1 MPTSKR
7 LNVAVVG
14 ATGMVGH
21 EMLRVLAQ
29 RHFPSDRVVALA
41 SERSKGMT
49 VPFNGSALKV
59 EPLDEKAFQG
69 IDIALFAASGDIALM
84 YGPLAA
90 EAGALVIDNSSAWRM
105 KENVPLVVPE
115 VNSEDIRDN
124 EGIIANPNC
133 CAIPLAVVLYP
144 LKRAV
149 GLERVLIST
158 YQSAS
163 GAGRV
168 LVEELEDQTKAIAE
182 GSEPQAVAYPY
193 QLAYNVVPGGWRPE
207 PDGYNEEEVKIVNET
222 RKILH
227 MPELRISATC
237 VRVPVP
243 IGHGESVFLETTEKI
258 TADQARTLFGSS
270 PGIVVEDDPHARLY
284 PTPHGVA
291 GKDEVYVGRI
301 RNDASTK
308 NGLAVWIVSDNLR
321 KGAALNAVQIAEQA
335 VEMGVT
341 AARATRRR
349 TWGDES

>member
-29 RHFPSDRVVALA
+29 RHFPSERVVALA
-41 SERSKGMT
+41 SERSKGLS
-49 VPFNGSALKV
+49 VGYNGGSISV
-59 EPLDEKAFQG
+59 DPLDENSFKG
-69 IDIALFAASGDIALM
+69 IDIALFAASSDIALM

-115 VNSEDIRDN
+115 VNRDDIRDN
-124 EGIIANPNC
+124 EGIVANPNC
-133 CAIPLAVVLYP
+133 CAIPLTVILNP

-149 GLERVLIST
+149 GLERVLVST

-163 GAGRV
+163 GAGRT
-168 LVEELEDQTKAIAE
+168 LVDELEEQTKAIAA
-182 GSEPQAVAYPY
+182 GTKPQAVAYPY

-207 PDGYNEEEVKIVNET
+207 SEGYNEEEVKIVNET

-227 MPELRISATC
+227 LPELRITATC

-243 IGHGESVFLETTEKI
+243 IGHGESVFVETTRKI
-258 TADQARTLFGSS
+258 TADEARTLFGSS
-270 PGIVVEDDPHARLY
+270 PGVIVEDDPHAKLY
-284 PTPHGVA
+284 PTPNGVA

-308 NGLAVWIVSDNLR
+308 NGLALWLVSDNLR

-335 VEMGVT
+335 IEMGVIK
-341 AARATRRR
+341 
-349 TWGDES
+349 

>member
-1 MPTSKR
+1 MMPTSKR

-29 RHFPSDRVVALA
+29 RHFPSERIVALA
-41 SERSKGMT
+41 SERSKGLT
-49 VPFNGSALKV
+49 VAFNGSSIKV
-59 EPLDEKAFQG
+59 EPLDEKAFKG
-69 IDIALFAASGDIALM
+69 IDVALFAASSDIALM

-115 VNSEDIRDN
+115 VNSDDIRAN

-133 CAIPLAVVLYP
+133 CAIPLTVVLNP
-144 LKRAV
+144 LRNKV
-149 GLERVLIST
+149 GLERVLVST

-163 GAGRV
+163 GAGRA
-168 LVEELEDQTKAIAE
+168 LVDELEDQTKAIAA
-182 GSEPQAVAYPY
+182 GTEPQAVAYPY

-207 PDGYNEEEVKIVNET
+207 PEGYNEEEVKIVNET

-227 MPELRISATC
+227 MPELRITATC

-243 IGHGESVFLETTEKI
+243 VGHGESVFLETTEKI
-258 TADQARTLFGSS
+258 TADEARTLFATA
-270 PGIVVEDDPHARLY
+270 PGVIVEDDPHAKLY
-284 PTPHGVA
+284 PTPHDVA

-308 NGLAVWIVSDNLR
+308 NGLALWLVSDNLR

-335 VEMGVT
+335 IELGVI
-341 AARATRRR
+341 AK
-349 TWGDES
+349 